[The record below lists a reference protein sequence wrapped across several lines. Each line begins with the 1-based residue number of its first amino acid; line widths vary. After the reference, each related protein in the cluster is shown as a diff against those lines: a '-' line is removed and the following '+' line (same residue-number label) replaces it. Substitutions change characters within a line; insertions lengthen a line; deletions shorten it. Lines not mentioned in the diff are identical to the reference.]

1 MAGFVES
8 PSDII
13 AKSRRNGQV
22 GTTIHKFPRSEAIP
36 YMMILGFKEYSYAS
50 VAADAGGENVV
61 NAESIVLPLPMQL
74 NDATNI
80 EASSAD
86 AGLANIVNA
95 LGNPLSQGESLTA
108 DARYYADFI
117 QKTALAVGGSLA
129 TSDKLGLKALGGLIG
144 AGGVAAG
151 IGTGT
156 TGSLLSGAAINPY
169 ETMEFKGV
177 KLKTHSFTWR
187 LSPSSKEDS
196 DAIKD
201 IVKTIKMNILPS
213 YIAVTGVGS
222 AHNLL
227 KYPKLALVSF
237 LGIDQE
243 YYYKLKP
250 AMITSFNVRYN
261 GGEQL
266 NVFKGGKPVVVELA
280 MELTEVNIHT
290 SADYG
295 GASGSANY
303 INKAFEATAAA
314 SRGAFE
320 AAVDLATGG
329 NN

>member
-1 MAGFVES
+1 
-8 PSDII
+8 
-13 AKSRRNGQV
+13 
-22 GTTIHKFPRSEAIP
+22 
-36 YMMILGFKEYSYAS
+36 
-50 VAADAGGENVV
+50 
-61 NAESIVLPLPMQL
+61 MQL
-74 NDATNI
+74 NDGTNI

-86 AGLANIVNA
+86 AGIANIVNA
-95 LGNPLSQGESLTA
+95 FQKGNFAQGDPGT
-108 DARYYADFI
+108 DVRYYADFI
-117 QKTALAVGGSLA
+117 QKTAALASVSLSGSANPATKTTGNIAGAAAVLA
-129 TSDKLGLKALGGLIG
+129 GL
-144 AGGVAAG
+144 
-151 IGTGT
+151 GTGT

-227 KYPKLALVSF
+227 KYPKLAWVSF

-290 SADYG
+290 SGDYG
-295 GASGSANY
+295 GAMQSSGSGWIIEGAQS
-303 INKAFEATAAA
+303 ILD
-314 SRGAFE
+314 SGRGIVNNVFGT
-320 AAVDLATGG
+320 DL
-329 NN
+329 

>member
-74 NDATNI
+74 NDGTNI

-86 AGLANIVNA
+86 AGIANIVNA
-95 LGNPLSQGESLTA
+95 FQKGNFSGGELGT

-117 QKTALAVGGSLA
+117 QKSALAVGGSLA
-129 TSDKLGLKALGGLIG
+129 GSNNALTAMIGKFVAG
-144 AGGVAAG
+144 AGVVAG
-151 IGTGT
+151 LGTGT

-227 KYPKLALVSF
+227 KYPKLAWVSF

-290 SADYG
+290 SGDYG
-295 GASGSANY
+295 GAMQSSGSGWIMEGAQS
-303 INKAFEATAAA
+303 ILDTG
-314 SRGAFE
+314 RGVVNTVFGT
-320 AAVDLATGG
+320 DL
-329 NN
+329 